1 MELYKNVIIDPK
13 DEPTDEEL
21 VEIEGNLEDMF
32 SDDEEDE
39 ENEGQNE
46 EDEEEEGANPN
57 ANQNDDEIEFIG
69 EGEYV

>member
-13 DEPTDEEL
+13 DEPTDDEL

-39 ENEGQNE
+39 
-46 EDEEEEGANPN
+46 D
-57 ANQNDDEIEFIG
+57 FSIG
-69 EGEYV
+69 HA